1 MKILIRLVS
10 PQQMHQHQQRV
21 LTAVRS
27 HFVMKTP
34 LAKQIQKISLI
45 LIAFV
50 IMASKEMDS
59 RVRTLMNVKE
69 ILLHAVSMHFV

>member
-1 MKILIRLVS
+1 
-10 PQQMHQHQQRV
+10 
-21 LTAVRS
+21 
-27 HFVMKTP
+27 MKTP

-69 ILLHAVSMHFV
+69 ILPHAVSMHFV